1 MSQITIKL
9 VRSQINTTKSQK
21 LVLRAL
27 GLRKINSTVVKE
39 NNPSTQGMIN
49 KVKHLVV
56 VEK

>member
-39 NNPSTQGMIN
+39 DNPSTQGMIN